1 MLWYLHLCSV
11 NHITV
16 LEYRDAASGVLEER
30 DDGSGE
36 FVRVVLR
43 PTVKLSAGGDQARAL
58 ALHGEAHRL
67 CFLARSV
74 RFPVDIAPE
83 IKEEAGS
90 PPE

>member
-11 NHITV
+11 NQINV

-36 FVRVVLR
+36 FVQVVLR
-43 PTVKLSAGGDQARAL
+43 PTVKMSAGDDQARAL

-67 CFLARSV
+67 CFIARSV
-74 RFPVDIAPE
+74 RFPVDVAPE
-83 IKEEAGS
+83 IKEE
-90 PPE
+90 P